1 MEDSDDKDE
10 EPIPEVL
17 TDAEVG
23 EEAVGEDFE
32 LAGEVS
38 GAEQAESGG
47 AAGEQVHK
55 GAEEDEADQGDDD
68 EAALAS
74 GK

>member
-1 MEDSDDKDE
+1 MENSDDEDE
-10 EPIPEVL
+10 EPVPEVL

-38 GAEQAESGG
+38 GAEQTEGSG

-55 GAEEDEADQGDDD
+55 GAEEDETNERGND
-68 EAALAS
+68 EAAFA
-74 GK
+74 GGE

>member
-23 EEAVGEDFE
+23 KEAVGEDFE

>member
-1 MEDSDDKDE
+1 MA
-10 EPIPEVL
+10 
-17 TDAEVG
+17 DAEVG

-38 GAEQAESGG
+38 GGKQAESGG

-55 GAEEDEADQGDDD
+55 GAEEDETNERGND
-68 EAALAS
+68 EAAFA
-74 GK
+74 GGE

>member
-1 MEDSDDKDE
+1 MEDSDDEDE
-10 EPIPEVL
+10 EPVPEVL

-32 LAGEVS
+32 LAGEIS

-47 AAGEQVHK
+47 TAGEQVHK
-55 GAEEDEADQGDDD
+55 GAEEDEANERGDD
-68 EAALAS
+68 EAAFA
-74 GK
+74 GGE

>member
-10 EPIPEVL
+10 EPVPEVL

-23 EEAVGEDFE
+23 KEAVGEDFE
-32 LAGEVS
+32 LAREIS
-38 GAEQAESGG
+38 GTEQTEGGG

-55 GAEEDEADQGDDD
+55 GAEEDETNERGND
-68 EAALAS
+68 EAAFA
-74 GK
+74 GGE